1 MLLWQLFRLLMLLLG
16 LFVVVIVVFIVV
28 EFGLLL
34 LFGWVF
40 LIVIPHFFIHLY

>member
-1 MLLWQLFRLLMLLLG
+1 MLLWQLFRLLMLLLLLG
-16 LFVVVIVVFIVV
+16 LFVVFIVV